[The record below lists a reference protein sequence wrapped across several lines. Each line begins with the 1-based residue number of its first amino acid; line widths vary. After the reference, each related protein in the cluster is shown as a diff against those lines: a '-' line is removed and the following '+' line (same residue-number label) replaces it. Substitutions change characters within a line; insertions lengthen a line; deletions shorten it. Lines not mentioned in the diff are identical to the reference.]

1 MARRHGRKGD
11 YLAADDTTG
20 FTVYGSQLR
29 RDFWGNY
36 TRIPLKRNL
45 QEIASPLN
53 DPQPVPVFR
62 GQQYE
67 TWPYAAFGFIV
78 PLDVGVTNISTN
90 RNNAAIQ
97 ALAENQSSATGIGG
111 MQIGSS
117 FVVS

>member
-11 YLAADDTTG
+11 YLAADDWTG

-29 RDFWGNY
+29 QDFWGNY

-62 GQQYE
+62 GPQYE
-67 TWPYAAFGFIV
+67 AWPYTAFGFIV
-78 PLDVGVTNISTN
+78 PLDVGDTNVPTN
-90 RNNAAIQ
+90 RTSAAIQ
-97 ALAENQSSATGIGG
+97 ALAQNASTSQGIGA
-111 MQIGSS
+111 MQIGST
-117 FVVS
+117 FQVF